1 MISFSQA
8 RISLGKNHLI
18 VGQRGCGKTTLVK
31 GLLGS
36 ILRVPLEAPIL
47 VIVYDPLGSRNYEY
61 NGITPYV
68 VNTPDKLEK
77 ILTIITTNSHI
88 RDSYHKIVIYE
99 NEGEP
104 PISYHDTV
112 RISRAFNITNLFV
125 RQYIGTETLRDLLPY
140 IHHHFIFQ
148 IKQHELQK
156 TLYNRIISSNIPI
169 HTFATYLRILSKDDY
184 EFLVFDNS
192 RASLRF
198 SSMKRP
204 RSVNGAFFTSIPEL
218 KNVISPSK
226 SPKTVT
232 FSPCDRITQFLKSHN
247 ITSKENI
254 IHTEQ
259 PTNVISPYHIP
270 TFTPAS
276 SSTVHTTSPSHFSSS
291 SPSHSHSHSSSL
303 TSSLSNV
310 PRVST
315 TLDESMYPSFEP
327 SVSTTP
333 TFVNYR
339 STNPFDSQLYDMLEH
354 MKDAMRSIQK
364 AYDILEDVIKST

>member
-8 RISLGKNHLI
+8 RLSLGKNHLI
-18 VGQRGCGKTTLVK
+18 VGKRGCGKTTLVK

-36 ILRVPLEAPIL
+36 ILRIPVEAPIL

-61 NGITPYV
+61 SGITPYV

-77 ILTIITTNSHI
+77 MLTIITTNPHI
-88 RDSYHKIVIYE
+88 RESYHKIVIYE

-104 PISYHDTV
+104 SISYHDTV
-112 RISRAFNITNLFV
+112 RISRAFNITNIFV
-125 RQYIGTETLRDLLPY
+125 RQYIGTETLKDLLPY

-148 IKQHELQK
+148 ITQHELQK
-156 TLYNRIISSNIPI
+156 TLYHRIISSSIPI

-192 RASLRF
+192 RGSLRF

-204 RSVNGAFFTSIPEL
+204 RSVIGAFFTPIPEL

-226 SPKTVT
+226 SPKTVS
-232 FSPCDRITQFLKSHN
+232 FSPCERITQFLKSHN
-247 ITSKENI
+247 INSKENI
-254 IHTEQ
+254 IHTEPLEQ
-259 PTNVISPYHIP
+259 STNVISPYHIP
-270 TFTPAS
+270 TFSPAN
-276 SSTVHTTSPSHFSSS
+276 SSTVS
-291 SPSHSHSHSSSL
+291 
-303 TSSLSNV
+303 TSSISTV
-310 PRVST
+310 PRLST
-315 TLDESMYPSFEP
+315 ALDESVYPSFEP
-327 SVSTTP
+327 HVSTTP

-364 AYDILEDVIKST
+364 AYDILEDVIKSS